1 MTPDVIAL
9 RARLEAVQ
17 NREPH
22 HRNIGELAAAPMP
35 TASGETTYVILTP
48 SLVCPSCPVKRS
60 CRHAS
65 LTLAEAETRVI
76 GGDHA

>member
-9 RARLEAVQ
+9 RARLERVQ
-17 NREPH
+17 SREPD
-22 HRNIGELAAAPMP
+22 HRNIGELAIAAMP
-35 TASGETTYVILTP
+35 TASGETHYVTLTTAH
-48 SLVCPSCPVKRS
+48 VCPRCPSRRD

-65 LTLAEAETRVI
+65 LMLAEAETRVI

>member
-9 RARLEAVQ
+9 RARLESVQ
-17 NREPH
+17 RAEPLH
-22 HRNIGELAAAPMP
+22 TRVYGKEGVAFCRR
-35 TASGETTYVILTP
+35 
-48 SLVCPSCPVKRS
+48 CPSRRE
-60 CRHAS
+60 CRNAS